1 MNNDKTD
8 NLSKESFDSIEDF
21 AFKFNVET
29 EFNEDYLEDEGSLYT
44 DKQIATKRQ
53 VHDLKMAMLDASRSM
68 LKDLE
73 NIKMPVYV
81 PDTKKRS
88 ISGIYSDD
96 HFGKMTYDIT
106 SNEPKK
112 LFNMKTAPLRLEY
125 FSDQMFNRVLENP
138 TVYDEIIFNMVGD
151 HIEGDGGIFPSQ
163 PFELETIA
171 RNQVF
176 GFANIMMRQIKK
188 ASLIMKD
195 VGGFVR
201 VFGVPGNHGEQR
213 GKFIRA
219 PGDNWDMVIFNHLKV
234 MILENQS
241 FGNMMNVS
249 IEYPQIEQ
257 RTYYSYI
264 MKGWRVFLNH
274 IFAMNIT
281 TPVGSRKIL
290 VQNDNFTTMDKE
302 NKGIDLL
309 YTGHYH
315 FENVAAIGKT
325 TFIRTGS
332 LTGYD
337 EFAEQINANFS
348 AAMHTII
355 ETTTEQKILTYI
367 PVQLDHIRYV
377 DLEIK

>member
-1 MNNDKTD
+1 MNPNKQEAIDAFD
-8 NLSKESFDSIEDF
+8 NVEDF
-21 AFKFNVET
+21 AFNFNIDT
-29 EFNEDYLEDEGSLYT
+29 DFNPEDFDGDTNLS
-44 DKQIATKRQ
+44 DKQIATKKQ
-53 VHDLKMAMLDASRSM
+53 IFDLKMAMLEASRLL

-73 NIKMPVYV
+73 QIKMPMYT
-81 PDTKKRS
+81 PDMNKKS
-88 ISGIYSDD
+88 ISGLYSDD
-96 HFGKMTYDIT
+96 HFGKMTYNIT
-106 SNEPKK
+106 SNEPQK

-125 FSDQMFNRVLENP
+125 FSDQMFGRVLADP
-138 TVYDEIIFNMVGD
+138 IAYDEIVFNLIGD

-176 GFANIMMRQIKK
+176 GFADIMMKQIKK

-201 VFGVPGNHGEQR
+201 VFGVPGNHGGMR
-213 GKFIRA
+213 GKYA
-219 PGDNWDMVIFNHLKV
+219 TSPGDNWDMVIFNHLQV
-234 MILENQS
+234 MIKENQS
-241 FGNMMNVS
+241 FGNMMNVR

-257 RTYYSYI
+257 RAYYSYLL
-264 MKGWRVFLNH
+264 KGWRVFLNH

-290 VQNDNFTTMDKE
+290 VQNDNFSKMDPD
-302 NKGIDLL
+302 NKGIDLI

-315 FENVAAIGKT
+315 FENLASIGGT

-337 EFAEQINANFS
+337 EFAAQINANFS
-348 AAMHTII
+348 QAMHTII
-355 ETTTEQKILTYI
+355 ETSSEQKILNYI
-367 PVQLDHIRYV
+367 PVQLDHIKYV
-377 DLEIK
+377 DLSNK